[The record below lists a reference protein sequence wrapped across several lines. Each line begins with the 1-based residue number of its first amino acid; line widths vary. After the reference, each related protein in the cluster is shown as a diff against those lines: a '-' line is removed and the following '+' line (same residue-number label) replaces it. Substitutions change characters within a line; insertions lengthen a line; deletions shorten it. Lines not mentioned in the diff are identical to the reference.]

1 MKKTL
6 AVMGTE
12 ETETFMLKVQNDEE
26 NFCQ

>member
-12 ETETFMLKVQNDEE
+12 EMETFMLKVQNDEE